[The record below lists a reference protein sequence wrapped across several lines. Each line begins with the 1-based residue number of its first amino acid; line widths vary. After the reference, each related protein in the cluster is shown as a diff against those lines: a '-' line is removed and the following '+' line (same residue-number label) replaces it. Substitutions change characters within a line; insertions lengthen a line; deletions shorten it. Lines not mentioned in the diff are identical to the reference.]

1 MSKIEDK
8 VVMMI
13 REREMTG
20 KEKYGT
26 TMERSD
32 LSMKEWLTHL
42 QEELLDAAIY
52 VQKMKELIG

>member
-8 VVMMI
+8 VVTMI
-13 REREMTG
+13 QERAMTG
-20 KEKYGT
+20 ELKYGT
-26 TMERSD
+26 NMERSD

-52 VQKMKELIG
+52 VQKLKELIG

>member
-8 VVMMI
+8 VVTMI
-13 REREMTG
+13 QERAMTG
-20 KEKYGT
+20 ENKYGT
-26 TMERSD
+26 TMERGD

-52 VQKMKELIG
+52 VQKLKELIG